1 MSTTSQV
8 SKPRT
13 SFLGYKRSDGSV
25 GIRNHVLIMST
36 VACSNETAR
45 RISQNVEHCVFVSN
59 AKGCGQIGQG
69 MDISIRTLV
78 GLACNPNVH
87 SVVLIG
93 LGCESTKAS
102 ELVEKI
108 QTKSHK
114 HVEVL
119 MIQEEGGVIK
129 TIEKATSIARALVKI
144 MLTQK
149 RVRCNL
155 SELILATNCGGS
167 DATSGLSSNPILGQ
181 CSDRMVALGG
191 IVLLGETTE
200 LIGTEHILMGRA
212 DNEIT
217 RRKIKAII
225 VGLEKD
231 LAKMKIN
238 FRGANP
244 GPGNMKG
251 GLSTL
256 EEKAL
261 GGINKGGTTTINEV
275 IRYSDRPT
283 KKGLIIMDTPGF
295 DIESVTGMVAGGAQL
310 CVFTTG
316 RGTPIGNPLVPVIK
330 VCGNSDTF
338 LKMGDHI
345 DLDVSSFI
353 SGERSMDSLSSELM
367 DLIIEICNG
376 KLVKAEELGFGEISI
391 YRNSEIWCSHI

>member
-1 MSTTSQV
+1 MSTTVQA

-13 SFLGYKRSDGSV
+13 SFLGFKRSDGSI

-45 RISQNVEHCVFVSN
+45 RISQNVKHCVFVSN

-78 GLACNPNVH
+78 GLACHPNVH

-108 QTKSHK
+108 QTRSHK
-114 HVEVL
+114 PVEVL
-119 MIQEEGGVIK
+119 MIQDEGGVIK
-129 TIEKATSIARALVKI
+129 TIEKATLVAQGFVNE

-149 RVRCNL
+149 RVRCSL
-155 SELILATNCGGS
+155 ADLILATNCGGS

-181 CSDRMVALGG
+181 CSDKLVALGG
-191 IVLLGETTE
+191 TVMLGETTE
-200 LIGTEHILMGRA
+200 LIGTEHILMRRA
-212 DNEIT
+212 KNETT

-225 VGLEKD
+225 VGLEND
-231 LAKMKIN
+231 LERMKIN

-261 GGINKGGTTTINEV
+261 GGISKGGTSTINEV
-275 IRYSDRPT
+275 VRYSDKPT

-295 DIESVTGMVAGGAQL
+295 DIESVTGMVAGGSQL
-310 CVFTTG
+310 CAFTTG

-338 LKMGDHI
+338 LKMKDHI

-353 SGERSMDSLSSELM
+353 SGERSMDSLSGELM
-367 DLIIEICNG
+367 NLIVEVCNG
-376 KLVKAEELGFGEISI
+376 QQVKAEELGFGEISI
-391 YRNSEIWCSHI
+391 YRNSEIWCTHI